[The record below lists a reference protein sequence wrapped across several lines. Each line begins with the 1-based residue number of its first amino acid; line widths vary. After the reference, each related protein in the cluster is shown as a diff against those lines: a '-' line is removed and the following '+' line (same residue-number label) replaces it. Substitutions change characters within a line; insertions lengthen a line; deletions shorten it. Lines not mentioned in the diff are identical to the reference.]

1 MTIVTVHASGQVEP
15 GEAWARYADTGRWAG
30 WAPQIRRVEASAAR
44 IAPGV
49 TGRVYGPV
57 PGVFVDFVVDD
68 VDETARR
75 WTWTVRRGP
84 LTLRL
89 EHGVRARAAGG
100 TTTSLR
106 VDGPMPVVLGYAP
119 IAHLALRRLV
129 AH

>member
-1 MTIVTVHASGQVEP
+1 MTIVTVHASGSVDP
-15 GEAWARYADTGRWAG
+15 DEAWARYAEPDRWAG
-30 WAPQIRRVEASAAR
+30 WAPQIRRVETSADR

-49 TGRVYGPV
+49 TGRVHGPV
-57 PGVFVDFVVDD
+57 PGVFVDFVVDA
-68 VDETARR
+68 VDELARR
-75 WTWTVRRGP
+75 WSWMVRRGP

-89 EHGVRARAAGG
+89 EHGVRARATG

-119 IAHLALRRLV
+119 VAHLALRRLV